1 MMMNG
6 ITSLD
11 GHGKSSGDMNKAME
25 RMSIV
30 FKGRLSPDQL
40 EAIKQDIQSTVMTP
54 MAGDMLSNA
63 GEGGDTMMAHMSPDM
78 MGMAQEMG
86 VLPDGN
92 VNPMTGLP
100 AFSATGG
107 GASGADETGGVNASS
122 EASNDPDRD
131 MVDEQEGYGDPGRER
146 SSETGTSSNPN
157 EDRARSMTGIQSVAA
172 VDGYNKTYNDAT
184 KDLSKH
190 DLNKAGTFGVLNS
203 LPGMKALAEAKDK
216 PGFLDSVVDARLSH
230 DPSEAQLDVNNALDR
245 GFRDKNPG
253 IASLTGGLASIA
265 GFISPALAAVNMA
278 TNINDTMAGYGLNSL
293 MGTTTQSRPAGLTEL
308 EENLG
313 VNVTQAAKDESDIQG
328 SRDMD
333 IAGGGEVDFMNFEP
347 DVPETEPEPDPD
359 LGVDAE
365 RAALLGMGYSPADAT
380 TIIENFGSLDTFKQ
394 RFEGR
399 FGTEPTP
406 GSIANPSARE
416 FIQVPRGRPVGIGS
430 IMT

>member
-6 ITSLD
+6 IPSLD

-40 EAIKQDIQSTVMTP
+40 EAIKQDIQSTVMSP
-54 MAGDMLSNA
+54 MAGDMLSAA

-86 VLPDGN
+86 VLPDGG

-100 AFSATGG
+100 AFQGDNPGQDDPNEGG
-107 GASGADETGGVNASS
+107 GGTGAGAGDPNASGGPADADLGATQAEVDTMNEISNVVETEKPMEFSRQY
-122 EASNDPDRD
+122 DL
-131 MVDEQEGYGDPGRER
+131 
-146 SSETGTSSNPN
+146 
-157 EDRARSMTGIQSVAA
+157 
-172 VDGYNKTYNDAT
+172 AT
-184 KDLSKH
+184 KGMSTGDI
-190 DLNKAGTFGVLNS
+190 NAAGTFGVFS
-203 LPGMKALAEAKDK
+203 SIPSMQALAASKDK
-216 PGFLDSVVDARLSH
+216 TGFVDAVMDARLSH
-230 DPSEAQLDVNNALDR
+230 DPSQAQLDVNNALDR
-245 GFRDKNPG
+245 GFRDRNPG

-293 MGTTTQSRPAGLTEL
+293 MGTTTQGRPAGLAEL
-308 EENLG
+308 QESLG

-333 IAGGGEVDFMNFEP
+333 IAGGGIVDFMNFEP
-347 DVPETEPEPDPD
+347 DPPEKQAGPETDPD

-430 IMT
+430 LVT